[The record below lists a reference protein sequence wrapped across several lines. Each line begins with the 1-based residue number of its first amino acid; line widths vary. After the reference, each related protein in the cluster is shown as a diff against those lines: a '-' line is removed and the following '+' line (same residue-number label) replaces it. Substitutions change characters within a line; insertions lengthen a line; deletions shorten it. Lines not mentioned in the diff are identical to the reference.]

1 MKIVNQKKNIAP
13 ALALALAL
21 AALIQVLRQEVKA
34 QDRV

>member
-13 ALALALAL
+13 ALALAL